1 MHIFLNASEIASLI
15 NKNKYNPPEDAL
27 HDVICRIKKQ
37 KNNSDLD
44 KLKVIN
50 KNELLELLDLFVND
64 KLINIK
70 KYEMYKNNIINS
82 TYLNI
87 TEISKNIL
95 DNVAETAINTKN
107 TNNSKNIETNIK
119 TNIKNVVKNK
129 NITLVENYIN
139 SHINKNRGIVN
150 ENKIINIYEKKNNI
164 KIKENNS
171 KLYKMKLFTIDI
183 YNIYI
188 CGKIDGIIDN
198 TLIEI
203 KNRRNRLFEFIPIY
217 EQIQTEIYF
226 RLTNLENGKLIQ
238 NYNNTTSEFLIYKND
253 ELWSSIKNDIFKVC
267 NNIIEKL

>member
-1 MHIFLNASEIASLI
+1 MHIYLNASEIASLI
-15 NKNKYNPPEDAL
+15 NKNKYNSQEDAI
-27 HDVICRIKKQ
+27 HDVLCRIKKE
-37 KNNSDLD
+37 KNNNDLN
-44 KLKVIN
+44 KLTAIN
-50 KNELLELLDLFVND
+50 KNELLELLELFTKK
-64 KLINIK
+64 KLINEENYK
-70 KYEMYKNNIINS
+70 TYKNTLIN
-82 TYLNI
+82 TNETNI
-87 TEISKNIL
+87 TQISKNIL
-95 DNVAETAINTKN
+95 DNVSETAINTKN
-107 TNNSKNIETNIK
+107 TNNSKKIENSIK

-139 SHINKNRGIVN
+139 GHINKNRGIVN

-203 KNRRNRLFEFIPIY
+203 KNRRNRLFEFIPVY